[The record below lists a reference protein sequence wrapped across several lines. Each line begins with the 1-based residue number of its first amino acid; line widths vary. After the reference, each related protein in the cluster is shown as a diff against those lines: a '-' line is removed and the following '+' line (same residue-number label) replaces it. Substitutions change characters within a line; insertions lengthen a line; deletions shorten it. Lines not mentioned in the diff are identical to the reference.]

1 MSLAATQAFAARLL
15 AEPGFLER
23 FRDAPAETLK
33 AFDLTEAEARVLL
46 GLDLSRIGMVCE
58 GYAGKRAERIES
70 AFPWTLRALGPMALP
85 AVQAHLAAFPA
96 GAEEAAELRAFA
108 ARAPMGVE
116 PEWRRRLVEDLLDVE
131 SALRARPP
139 EDALPAARWSGDL
152 RLRLAAGV
160 ALVRTRG
167 DVAAALADGLAAQDH
182 PSAPGDA
189 LARSTARGLHAERL
203 APEDAALLRACEAGA
218 TVAEA
223 APGAEAEARLRRWY
237 ATGVLVPR
245 V

>member
-23 FRDAPAETLK
+23 FRDAPAETLRG
-33 AFDLTEAEARVLL
+33 FDLTEAEARVLL

-58 GYAGKRAERIES
+58 GYAGKRAERLAS
-70 AFPWTLRALGPMALP
+70 AFPLAIRALGPRADPL
-85 AVQAHLAAFPA
+85 VRAHLADFPA
-96 GAEEAAELRAFA
+96 GAEEAAELAAFA
-108 ARAPMGVE
+108 FRASRDVGAQD
-116 PEWRRRLVEDLLDVE
+116 RRRLVEDLLDVE

-139 EDALPAARWSGDL
+139 DGPLPAARWSPDL
-152 RLRLAAGV
+152 RLRLGGGV

-167 DVAAALADGLAAQDH
+167 DVARALAADLAVALYPH
-182 PSAPGDA
+182 EPGDV
-189 LARSTARGLHAERL
+189 LARGSARGLLAERL
-203 APEDAALLRACEAGA
+203 APDDAALLRACEAGA

-223 APGAEAEARLRRWY
+223 ARDADAEARLRRWY

-245 V
+245 R